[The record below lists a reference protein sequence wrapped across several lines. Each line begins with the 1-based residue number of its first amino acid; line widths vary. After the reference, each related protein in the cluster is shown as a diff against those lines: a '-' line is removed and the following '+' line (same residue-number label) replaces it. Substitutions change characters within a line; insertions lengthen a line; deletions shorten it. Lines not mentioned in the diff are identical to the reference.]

1 MAVRASADDRKLR
14 AGVVGAGHMG
24 QYHLLAYAE
33 FWDIELAGVVDTDR
47 ERAAQVA
54 AYYDTRALMDH
65 RDLIGVVDFASVAV
79 PTEQHF
85 KVAADLLE
93 AGVSVLV
100 EKPIAPTVEEARE
113 LFAIARRSGAVLH
126 VGHVERFNGAVQELK
141 KIVERPILIES
152 RRLGPFASRVQ
163 KDSVVMDLM
172 IHDLDIVLSLVDAPP
187 RRVSAFGAAV
197 HSDLIDVANVQI
209 WFEGGAIATIT
220 ASRATEEKIRTL
232 AITQPD
238 AYIVLDYLVQD
249 IQIHRRAAQESQPN
263 RESIR
268 YRQASFV
275 EHLFVHKDNPLKL
288 EILHLV
294 GAVRR
299 ARSGAPLALA
309 ETENLRSLAMA
320 LEIERMIRDGRCE
333 SAWPG
338 DLPWS
343 ARSQ

>member
-126 VGHVERFNGAVQELK
+126 VGHVERFNGAVQELR

-152 RRLGPFASRVQ
+152 RRLGPFTPRVQ

-172 IHDLDIVLSLVDAPP
+172 MDPRDHAAGRLRRSGLRRAGHPDPPP
-187 RRVSAFGAAV
+187 RGAGV
-197 HSDLIDVANVQI
+197 HA
-209 WFEGGAIATIT
+209 
-220 ASRATEEKIRTL
+220 
-232 AITQPD
+232 QP
-238 AYIVLDYLVQD
+238 
-249 IQIHRRAAQESQPN
+249 
-263 RESIR
+263 
-268 YRQASFV
+268 
-275 EHLFVHKDNPLKL
+275 
-288 EILHLV
+288 
-294 GAVRR
+294 
-299 ARSGAPLALA
+299 
-309 ETENLRSLAMA
+309 
-320 LEIERMIRDGRCE
+320 
-333 SAWPG
+333 
-338 DLPWS
+338 
-343 ARSQ
+343 

>member
-141 KIVERPILIES
+141 KIVDRPILIES
-152 RRLGPFASRVQ
+152 RRLGPFTPRVQ

-172 IHDLDIVLSLVDAPP
+172 IHDLDSVLGLVDSPP
-187 RRVSAFGAAV
+187 RRLTAMGSTV
-197 HSDLIDVANVQI
+197 HSGSVDVATVQI
-209 WFEGGAIATIT
+209 AFESGTLAIIT

-232 AITQPD
+232 AVTQPD
-238 AYIVLDYLVQD
+238 AYVVLDYSEQD
-249 IQIHRRAAQESQPN
+249 IRIHRRAAQEYTLN

-268 YRQASFV
+268 YRRASFDNHV
-275 EHLFVHKDNPLKL
+275 QLHKDNPLKL
-288 EILHLV
+288 EILHL
-294 GAVRR
+294 
-299 ARSGAPLALA
+299 ARPAGQA
-309 ETENLRSLAMA
+309 
-320 LEIERMIRDGRCE
+320 GQV
-333 SAWPG
+333 PG
-338 DLPWS
+338 QGGPDLP
-343 ARSQ
+343 A

>member
-1 MAVRASADDRKLR
+1 MGSDDRRLR

-33 FWDIELAGVVDTDR
+33 LWDIELAAVVDSDR
-47 ERAAQVA
+47 ERAAHVA
-54 AYYDTRALMDH
+54 AYYDPRPLVDH
-65 RDLIGVVDFASVAV
+65 RDLIGVVDVASVAV

-85 KVAADLLE
+85 QIAADLLE

-100 EKPIAPTVEEARE
+100 EKPVTPTLEEARE

-126 VGHVERFNGAVQELK
+126 VGHVERFNGAVRELRE
-141 KIVERPILIES
+141 IVDRPILVES
-152 RRLGPFASRVQ
+152 RRLGPFVPRVQ
-163 KDSVVMDLM
+163 KDTVVMDLM
-172 IHDLDIVLSLVDAPP
+172 IHDLDIVLGLVDARP
-187 RRVSAFGAAV
+187 RRLTAFGSAV
-197 HSDLIDVANVQI
+197 HSDVADVANVQI
-209 WFEGGAIATIT
+209 WFDSGTIATIT

-268 YRQASFV
+268 YRQAPFV

-288 EILHLV
+288 EML
-294 GAVRR
+294 
-299 ARSGAPLALA
+299 PL
-309 ETENLRSLAMA
+309 S
-320 LEIERMIRDGRCE
+320 
-333 SAWPG
+333 
-338 DLPWS
+338 
-343 ARSQ
+343 